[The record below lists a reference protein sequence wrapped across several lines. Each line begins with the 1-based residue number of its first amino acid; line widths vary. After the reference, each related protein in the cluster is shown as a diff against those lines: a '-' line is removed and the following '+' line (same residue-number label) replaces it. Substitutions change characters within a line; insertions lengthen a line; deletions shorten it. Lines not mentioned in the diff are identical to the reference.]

1 MEPGHYPFEETL
13 KAIRAA
19 LPLNLANPKIG
30 IVCGSGLSTLASHFT
45 EKIEVP
51 YDGLPGFVKSTVE
64 GHKSAFAFGKLSGI
78 PVVAMLG
85 RFHPYEGY
93 PMSKATYPIR
103 VMKRLGVQSLLITN
117 ATGSLNPNIPVGT
130 IVIIQD
136 HLSLPSLTGM
146 NPCLGPCIPPYPRF
160 LPMSNAYSRRLRKL
174 VFHAFY
180 KLQTKLQ
187 MELPEIDSNTNT
199 PYGAGPKIHP
209 EAIQEG
215 TYAYVSGPTYETPA
229 EGRFLRNAGADVV
242 GMSTIPEV
250 IVAREEDMEVCVL
263 SLVTNFVVIPQGYR
277 SIREEVE
284 AELAGNPLAAV
295 QDAIVSHA
303 EVLAVG
309 KKKAELMRELI
320 ETVIPTI

>member
-1 MEPGHYPFEETL
+1 METEPHPFEATIA
-13 KAIRAA
+13 AIRAQVPA
-19 LPLNLANPKIG
+19 DLAAPRIG
-30 IVCGSGLSTLASHFT
+30 IVCGSGLSTLASHFRD
-45 EKIEVP
+45 KVEVA
-51 YDGLPGFVKSTVE
+51 YDSLPGFVKSTVA
-64 GHKSAFAFGKLSGI
+64 GHKSAFAFGRLGEGQGI

-93 PMSKATYPIR
+93 PMAKATYPIR

-117 ATGSLNPNIPVGT
+117 ATGSLNPAIPVGT

-146 NPCLGPCIPPYPRF
+146 NPLLGPNYPPYPRF

-174 VFHAFY
+174 VFHGFY
-180 KLQTKLQ
+180 KLQSKLN
-187 MELPEIDSNTNT
+187 MSSANANGKID
-199 PYGAGPKIHP
+199 
-209 EAIQEG
+209 EQAIQEG

-229 EGRFLRNAGADVV
+229 EGRFLRAAGADVV

-263 SLVTNFVVIPQGYR
+263 SLVTNFVVIPAGYR

-284 AELAGNPLAAV
+284 AELAGKPLEAV
-295 QDAIVSHA
+295 QDAIVSHE
-303 EVLAVG
+303 EVLEVG
-309 KKKAELMRELI
+309 QRKAELMRELI
-320 ETVIPTI
+320 EIVVPTI